1 MGDRKGDLMNIN
13 KVISV
18 SDAVSHIQSDM
29 SIMVGGFGL
38 IGSPLTLIEQ
48 LTEKNVQNLT
58 IYSNNIGESGKGLGK
73 LLVQGKIKKVVGSYF
88 TSNRDV
94 VQKYNNGLINV
105 ELLPQGTFAEAI
117 RAGGA
122 GLGGIYTKTG
132 VGTKLAENKETKII
146 DGEEFLFQK
155 ALKADI
161 ALIRAWKADRAGNLV
176 YYKTARNFNPNMA
189 TAAKYVI
196 AEVDEIVEV
205 GELAPDEIVTPHIYV
220 DAIVESEIILTE
232 KGVVQ
237 RDKSKV

>member
-1 MGDRKGDLMNIN
+1 MKNN
-13 KVISV
+13 KVVSV
-18 SDAVSHIQSDM
+18 SEAISHIQSDM

-38 IGSPLTLIEQ
+38 VGCPLTLLEELIEHD
-48 LTEKNVQNLT
+48 VGNLT
-58 IYSNNIGESGKGLGK
+58 IYSNNLGESGKGLGK
-73 LLVQGKIKKVVGSYF
+73 LLVQGKIKKAIGSYF

-94 VQKYNNGLINV
+94 AHFYNKGLIDV

-122 GLGGIYTKTG
+122 GLGGIYTKAG
-132 VGTKLAENKETKII
+132 IGTKLAENKETKMI

-155 ALKADI
+155 ALKADVAI
-161 ALIRAWKADRAGNLV
+161 IRAWKSDRAGNLV

-196 AEVDEIVEV
+196 AEVDEILEV
-205 GELAPDEIVTPHIYV
+205 GELAPDEIVTAHLYI
-220 DAIVESEIILTE
+220 DAIVKSQIILTE

-237 RDKSKV
+237 RD